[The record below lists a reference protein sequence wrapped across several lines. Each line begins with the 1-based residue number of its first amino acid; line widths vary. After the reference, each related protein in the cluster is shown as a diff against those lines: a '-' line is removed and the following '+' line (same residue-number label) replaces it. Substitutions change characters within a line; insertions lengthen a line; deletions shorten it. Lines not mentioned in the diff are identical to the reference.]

1 MASPWSFGLCPFGIA
16 TIFLESNILQVRK
29 ISGLLKHFMSSEIIS
44 NCKLL
49 LIYWHGNWF
58 LFIFASHV
66 LQAYKLS
73 SKETTLSTK
82 MQKQPPR
89 GVPRK
94 SVLKICSK
102 FVREHPYRGVISI
115 KLFCNFIEITLRHGC
130 SPVNL
135 LHNFRTAFLKNN
147 YGWLLLYFIHGRC
160 KMDLRWL
167 LLGKHQEKAHSF
179 FLYIYF
185 FEFVFTIFGTFDV
198 VEHNDLRNIHHTLH
212 FLILKYENWLWRF
225 LIWFSILLSIVLK
238 ISRLPL

>member
-135 LHNFRTAFLKNN
+135 LHICRTSFRKNTS
-147 YGWLLLYFIHGRC
+147 GRRLLIDF
-160 KMDLRWL
+160 
-167 LLGKHQEKAHSF
+167 
-179 FLYIYF
+179 
-185 FEFVFTIFGTFDV
+185 
-198 VEHNDLRNIHHTLH
+198 
-212 FLILKYENWLWRF
+212 
-225 LIWFSILLSIVLK
+225 
-238 ISRLPL
+238 P